1 MNGFTM
7 GGLAKMRTARGRAIT
22 PDPVFAASWTGV
34 TGRWRKRSRAAVL
47 LVPLL
52 FLALA
57 LPASADRAVAQSR
70 SERIGQVRIDA
81 ELAPDGSMRV
91 VEEREFVYSGSFEG
105 AFYELQALRNGQ
117 QVTLNQITDE
127 QGNPYRP
134 GECSP
139 DGTRNPGQYE
149 LDNDDGFRVT
159 WCWDPPPTDTSRTIT
174 LDYTVTNAGVRHE
187 DSSELY
193 YQFVGT
199 GWDVPTAS
207 VVADV
212 RLPTE
217 EVQFWAHGPLTGTV
231 DEVEPRL
238 IRMQVNDLPSSTFVE
253 LRALMPAA
261 ALAQAQSDGE
271 SVRQAILDEEA
282 CLATAANAE
291 RARARGEQPTEDC
304 DPNAGR
310 KLALTA
316 ALGVLLVI
324 GAVGW
329 VVMFL
334 RHGREYPLPEMPDY
348 EHDLPE
354 KVPPALVD
362 YLLNWGTVTDKALVA
377 TILDL
382 ARQRHITLRREI
394 EIEDRLLLPDR
405 EHAVTVF
412 ERGNSLPERSWE
424 RDVFS
429 LLFDDAAHGGDRV
442 TDRELKAWVESHRQ
456 SAYDWWQSW
465 KSAVAWDTKGR
476 RWIEPQGWIAASI
489 AVGVLLLGAAIGAGV
504 LGANLIL
511 VVITALAGIGALAA
525 SPLMRRRTMEG
536 RVLEHRWRRFG
547 AYLTDYSLIPE
558 RGPEYLALWGT
569 WLVYAV
575 PLGVADTVMKN
586 LNAKLS
592 EAELQ
597 QVGGGW
603 YPMYVGGH
611 YYGFGEG
618 LSVISDAIPTS
629 AIATSPASSAGGG
642 GGGFSGGGG
651 GGGGGSGGGSF

>member
-1 MNGFTM
+1 MSGFSM
-7 GGLAKMRTARGRAIT
+7 GWLARMREARGRAIT
-22 PDPVFAASWTGV
+22 PDPVFAASWAGV
-34 TGRWRKRSRAAVL
+34 AGRWRKRSRAAVL
-47 LVPLL
+47 AVTLGC
-52 FLALA
+52 LALA
-57 LPASADRAVAQSR
+57 LLASADRAAAQSR

-91 VEEREFVYSGSFEG
+91 VEDREFVYSGSFEG
-105 AFYELQALRNGQ
+105 AFYQLHALRDGQ

-134 GECSP
+134 GSCSP
-139 DGTRNPGQYE
+139 DGSRTPGEYE
-149 LDNDDGFRVT
+149 LDTDDGFSVT
-159 WCWDPPPTDTSRTIT
+159 WCWDPPPTDTARTIR

-193 YQFVGT
+193 WQFVGT
-199 GWDVPTAS
+199 AWDVPSAS

-212 RLPTE
+212 RLPTDE
-217 EVQFWAHGPLTGTV
+217 AQFWAHGPLTGSV
-231 DEVEPRL
+231 DEVEPGL
-238 IRMQVNDLPSSTFVE
+238 VRMQVDDLPSNTFVE
-253 LRALMPAA
+253 LRALMPAG
-261 ALAQAQSDGE
+261 ALAQAQSDGD
-271 SVRQAILDEEA
+271 SARQAILDYEG

-291 RARARGEQPTEDC
+291 RARARGEQPQDDC

-310 KLALTA
+310 KRLVTG
-316 ALGVLLVI
+316 ALGVVLLGGI
-324 GAVGW
+324 PGW
-329 VVMFL
+329 WVLFR
-334 RHGREYPLPEMPDY
+334 RHGREYPLPELPDY

-354 KVPPALVD
+354 EIPPAHVD
-362 YLLNWGTVTDKALVA
+362 YLLNWGTISDKALVA

-382 ARQRHITLRREI
+382 ARRRHITLRREVVV
-394 EIEDRLLLPDR
+394 EDRFMLPDR
-405 EHAVTVF
+405 EHTVTVF
-412 ERGNSLPERSWE
+412 ERVSAPERRWE
-424 RDVFS
+424 RDVMT
-429 LLFDDAAHGGDRV
+429 LLFDDAGHGAGTV
-442 TDRELKAWVESHRQ
+442 TDRELKEWVESHRQ
-456 SAYDWWQSW
+456 SAYDWWQGW
-465 KSAVAWDTKGR
+465 KSDVALDTGGR

-489 AVGVLLLGAAIGAGV
+489 AIGVLLIGAAIGAGV
-504 LGANLIL
+504 LGANLI
-511 VVITALAGIGALAA
+511 VVAVAALAGIGALVA

-547 AYLTDYSLIPE
+547 AYLADYSLIPE

-592 EAELQ
+592 QAELEH
-597 QVGGGW
+597 VGGGW
-603 YPMYVGGH
+603 YPMYIGGH